1 MRWIIVAVMLLAT
14 APALAFWHGVAPPPP
29 GSYVPTYYFLGF

>member
-1 MRWIIVAVMLLAT
+1 MRFVLAIIAALALAT
-14 APALAFWHGVAPPPP
+14 PALAFWHGVPSG

>member
-1 MRWIIVAVMLLAT
+1 MRFVLALIVALALAT
-14 APALAFWHGVAPPPP
+14 PALAFWHGVPSGG